1 MKEKIFVYGTLRKGM
16 YNHDLYLKDKNIFK
30 GIGFIKGKLMT
41 LKDKNYPALL
51 LEGDDLILGEIYEVD
66 RNIVDLL
73 DELESYFGENNLDN
87 EYNKIVC
94 DIFSDDG
101 KIIDRIPV
109 YVYNTNNPVNMM
121 LLNEV
126 ISNGDFVRYSQ
137 NIWVIRSWF

>member
-137 NIWVIRSWF
+137 NI

>member
-16 YNHDLYLKDKNIFK
+16 YNYDLFLKNKNSFK
-30 GIGFIKGKLMT
+30 GTGFVKGKLMT

-66 RNIVDLL
+66 HNVAVLL
-73 DELESYFGENNLDN
+73 DELESYFGERNSDN

-101 KIIDRIPV
+101 QIIDQIPV
-109 YVYNTNNPVNMM
+109 YVYNTNNHANVK
-121 LLNEV
+121 LLDEV
-126 ISNGDFVRYSQ
+126 IKNGDFVRYSQ
-137 NIWVIRSWF
+137 NI

>member
-30 GIGFIKGKLMT
+30 GMGFIKGKLMT

-137 NIWVIRSWF
+137 NI

>member
-101 KIIDRIPV
+101 KNIDRIPV

-137 NIWVIRSWF
+137 NI